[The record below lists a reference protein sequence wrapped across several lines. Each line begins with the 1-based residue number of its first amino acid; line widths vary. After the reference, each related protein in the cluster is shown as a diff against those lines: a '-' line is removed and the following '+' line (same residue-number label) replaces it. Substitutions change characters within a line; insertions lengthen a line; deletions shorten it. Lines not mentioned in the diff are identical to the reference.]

1 MTKYNEKGTDLL
13 ISALIAIDNEADAKD
28 FLSDLLSFQ
37 ELETMSQRMEVA
49 KMLSEKKS
57 YQEIADLT
65 GASTAT
71 ISRVNRSY
79 TYGPGGYKK
88 ILESLKK

>member
-13 ISALIAIDNEADAKD
+13 IGALIAIDNEALAKE

-57 YQEIADLT
+57 YQEIAELT

-88 ILESLKK
+88 ILDLIK